1 MKKITVPTDFSKNS
15 KQALVFAE
23 DMAVHL
29 FPEEAQIDLIH
40 FYYGFLNTQKPLIIR
55 EGMTAE
61 ATVLREL
68 EQFIDY
74 DEEDAKQVFTRKRV
88 NVVPKPA
95 VGVPDRQL
103 IKLSK
108 EGNINLIVMGTAGEN
123 NINIERRI
131 FGSTSTAV
139 ALDANCP
146 VLVIP
151 PEARYVGFKNILVAA
166 GHTAPSMSDLNILKE
181 LTKDI
186 NPHYHFVNVV
196 TGEGESFIPAMQ
208 VFESQV
214 SNEFSL
220 EGKTTI
226 RQIEASTVGVGLE
239 TYAMENKIDLV
250 VITTKRKGF
259 LAKLLHDSQAQD
271 TIIHSTLP
279 ILILHD

>member
-23 DMAVHL
+23 DMVVQL
-29 FPEEAQIDLIH
+29 FPEEVQIDLIH
-40 FYYGFLNTQKPLIIR
+40 FYYGLLNTQKPLIIR

-68 EQFIDY
+68 EYFIDY
-74 DEEDAKQVFTRKRV
+74 DEENGEQVLTRKRV

-95 VGVPDRQL
+95 NGVPDRKL

-108 EGNINLIVMGTAGEN
+108 KGTTDLIVMGTAGEN

-139 ALDANCP
+139 AREAECP
-146 VLVIP
+146 VLLVP
-151 PEARYVGFKNILVAA
+151 PGARYLGFKNILVAA
-166 GHTAPSMSDLNILKE
+166 GNSAPSASDLNLLKE
-181 LTKDI
+181 LTKNTD
-186 NPHYHFVNVV
+186 PHYHFVNVV
-196 TGEGESFIPAMQ
+196 TEEDESFIPAML

-214 SNEFSL
+214 SSNASFNN
-220 EGKTTI
+220 KTTV
-226 RQIEASTVGVGLE
+226 RQVEAPTIGIGLE
-239 TYAMENKIDLV
+239 AYAMANKIDLV
-250 VITTKRKGF
+250 VVTSKRRGF
-259 LAKLLHDSQAQD
+259 LEDFLHESQTKN